1 MNGLNPIFRQN
12 FIQLF
17 TKSDDY
23 LRMKKLLTFI
33 LFSVLI
39 TVLPARASSYNL
51 RWDLNKGDRLE
62 LVKTASAKFYL
73 NTKLR
78 RTYLERNII
87 DLTCYEK
94 SETSLNVKGAFSTF
108 SREDE
113 ESVFKLEKRLYADFA
128 ILHNGRYEVSK
139 EYLMPNL
146 RHIPTF
152 PDRELSVGDTWNAP
166 AELILDHLSR
176 PYTIQLDVHYKFQE
190 VKEIRGIETAVI
202 TYSFEKEDD
211 LTRKNNPP
219 DFPLKIGTTDRGIV
233 YWDIKGNRPFDGS
246 DTYKIIFLNPDN
258 QVIQFTMNIQTDYKV
273 YEAVTNNDAETA
285 KKEIQ
290 KDLAD
295 TKGISVDTDERGIV
309 LRLGEVL
316 FDFDSANLRQDTRN
330 TLDAVIA
337 AVKKKYPDRE
347 ILVEGH
353 TDNTGKY
360 EYNLKLSERRASSVA
375 GYLQKGIGHDKFS
388 YHGYGS
394 DNPIAD
400 NKTKD
405 GRQKNRRVEII
416 IKLK

>member
-1 MNGLNPIFRQN
+1 
-12 FIQLF
+12 
-17 TKSDDY
+17 
-23 LRMKKLLTFI
+23 MKKIITFI
-33 LFSVLI
+33 LFSILI
-39 TVLPARASSYNL
+39 SALPAHAAAYNL

-73 NTKLR
+73 NTRLR
-78 RTYLERNII
+78 REYLERNII

-94 SETSLNVKGAFSTF
+94 SDSALNVKGAFSVF
-108 SREDE
+108 SRDDE

-128 ILHNGRYEVSK
+128 IHHNGRYEVSK

-152 PDRELSVGDTWNAP
+152 PDKELSVGDTWNAP
-166 AELILDHLSR
+166 SELILDHLSR
-176 PYTIQLDVHYKFQE
+176 PYTIQLDVKYKLQE

-219 DFPLKIGTTDRGIV
+219 DFPLKIGTTDKGIV

-273 YEAVTNNDAETA
+273 YEAVTKDDTETA

-316 FDFDSANLRQDTRN
+316 FDFDSADLRQDTRN

-360 EYNLKLSERRASSVA
+360 DYNRKLSERRASSVA

-388 YHGYGS
+388 YRGYGS

-400 NKTKD
+400 NTTKD